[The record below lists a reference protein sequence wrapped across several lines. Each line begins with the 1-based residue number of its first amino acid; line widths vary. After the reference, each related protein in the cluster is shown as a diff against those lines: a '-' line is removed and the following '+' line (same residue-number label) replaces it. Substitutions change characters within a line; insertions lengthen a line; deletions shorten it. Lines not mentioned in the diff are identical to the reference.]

1 MAFGEQ
7 NDNVENGHGQNQNHH
22 EGNSIKLCWK
32 DLALAHL
39 IKLSVVFQERPKDYK
54 SPVFAF
60 FSVWPM
66 GNNTY
71 IKDQHITFM
80 LEIPKLKQL
89 AEALNFAAIGR
100 IPQQK
105 MYKNWA
111 DSSKAAT
118 KANETEDRK
127 GKYFAVYSVIQGNS
141 VSVSLTFS
149 RGNLL
154 NAQGKDDKTYN
165 DIPMLLNVAE
175 AKALA
180 WYCDFFAEQ
189 ARQLEFEFQSTGP
202 MHIIRKKMAAIHQ
215 RRREAYQSGHQNQP
229 AHQNTHNSQGQYQQN
244 TQGASQPQAQAQNKI
259 PDQTLIMQAYPFLPK
274 LEGVFFTVENETNGT
289 FLRANGNIQNNLK
302 ALIDAG
308 FKFRDGDPY
317 WWRKA
322 AA

>member
-1 MAFGEQ
+1 MAFGQQDHNYGNECS
-7 NDNVENGHGQNQNHH
+7 QNQNNY

-32 DLALAHL
+32 DLAFAHL
-39 IKLSVVFQERPKDYK
+39 LKLSVVFQERPKDYK
-54 SPVFAF
+54 SPVFGF
-60 FSVWPM
+60 FSVWPK

-100 IPQQK
+100 IPQSK

-118 KANETEDRK
+118 KANDTEERK
-127 GKYFAVYSVIQGNS
+127 GKYFAIYSVIEENS

-149 RGNLL
+149 RGNLM
-154 NAQGKDDKTYN
+154 NAQGKDDKTYK
-165 DIPMLLNVAE
+165 DIPILLNVAE
-175 AKALA
+175 AKAVA
-180 WYCDFFAEQ
+180 WYCDYFAEQ
-189 ARQLEFEFQSTGP
+189 ARQLEFEFQSAGP
-202 MHIIRKKMAAIHQ
+202 MHIIRKKMASMHQ
-215 RRREAYQSGHQNQP
+215 RRREANQNNQQ
-229 AHQNTHNSQGQYQQN
+229 AHGSTQQGQQGQQGVQGR
-244 TQGASQPQAQAQNKI
+244 TQQPTQSII

-274 LEGVFFTVENETNGT
+274 LDGVFFTVENETNGT
-289 FLRANGNIQNNLK
+289 YLKADGNIQNNLK
-302 ALIDAG
+302 ALIEAG
-308 FKFRDGDPY
+308 FQFRDGDPY